1 MDTTPTTAER
11 MQTGTSTQGN
21 IANILFNGFAC
32 IISSSSILLFQINF
46 RRGKGSIYCSIYRR
60 QSQFHSKTMQI
71 MFCHQVPVKAVHNIR
86 RFSFQ
91 FINYYILC
99 LRILYT
105 GYTHRC
111 MYLHVSRYTR
121 TLLITL
127 ANKNS
132 VAYDGTSFNNNNAKQ
147 PISIYLLIY
156 VGKRCILDARCHVM
170 EHTIYALYVY
180 FL

>member
-46 RRGKGSIYCSIYRR
+46 RRGKGSIYYKYRR